1 MRGGRGYAGLHDSQS
16 REIKEMLM
24 PSHAELAAKLLNDA
38 ATFFDNVAMQN
49 PEIGQQMMENAEVY
63 RQVAELVAT
72 DPLGEIAVDAPDA

>member
-1 MRGGRGYAGLHDSQS
+1 
-16 REIKEMLM
+16 M

-38 ATFFDNVAMQN
+38 ATFFDNVALQN

-72 DPLGEIAVDAPDA
+72 DPLGEIAIDGAEE